1 MTSPPRADRPR
12 TAAGCARPFVLL
24 DDSLSPNG
32 RCRLFRAPERIIC
45 CDGPSELDAALADMA
60 AALRAGFHL
69 AGFFA
74 YELGYLFERRLV
86 AGLPA
91 ARTQPLLWLGVFRG
105 VEEFPASAALDL
117 LGGRAHAVAQDLRV
131 TQDRAAYLPKFR
143 RVKDYIAAGDVY
155 QVNLTFKYRF
165 HCTGD
170 PIALYGDL
178 RRRQRVGHGALIAA
192 EDFTVLSFSPELFLR
207 CRGGQAEMRPMKG
220 TMARGRTP
228 EEDAAQAALLRA
240 DVKSRAENLMILD
253 LMRNDLGR
261 IAETGS
267 VAVTDMFTVET
278 YRTLHQMT
286 SGVRARLGPGVAV
299 GDLLRHVFPCG
310 SVTGAP
316 KIRAMEIIR
325 ELEDAPRGV
334 YTGAIGAI
342 APDGAVDLNVAIRTL
357 FIAGDGAGE
366 MGIGSGIVDDSDGPA
381 EYEECLLKAAFLTA
395 ADAPFQLIE
404 TMRWE
409 RGAGYWLLD
418 AHLARLAASA
428 AYFGFPCDQAAV
440 RSALDEK
447 AAAFD
452 APLQR
457 VRLTLDED
465 GRLDIAAA
473 AIAAAADAVLRYVIA
488 PEPTASADRFLYHKT
503 TRRQLYDGTRA
514 RLAAETG
521 CDEVLFRNERGELAE
536 GSFTNLFVERGGV
549 LLTPPVACGLLDGT
563 LRRAL
568 LADPARRV
576 AEAVLYPDDLKTAD
590 RVYLGNSVRGLVRA
604 AAIGTAGAALSAQPS
619 NSPVGGV

>member
-1 MTSPPRADRPR
+1 M
-12 TAAGCARPFVLL
+12 
-24 DDSLSPNG
+24 
-32 RCRLFRAPERIIC
+32 
-45 CDGPSELDAALADMA
+45 
-60 AALRAGFHL
+60 
-69 AGFFA
+69 
-74 YELGYLFERRLV
+74 
-86 AGLPA
+86 
-91 ARTQPLLWLGVFRG
+91 
-105 VEEFPASAALDL
+105 
-117 LGGRAHAVAQDLRV
+117 AQDLRV
-131 TQDRAAYLPKFR
+131 TQDRAAYLAQFE
-143 RVKDYIAAGDVY
+143 RVKAYIAAGDVY

-165 HCTGD
+165 HCVGD
-170 PIALYGDL
+170 PVALYGDL

-207 CRGGQAEMRPMKG
+207 CRDGAAEMRPMKG

-228 EEDAAQAALLRA
+228 SEDAAQAALLRTDA
-240 DVKSRAENLMILD
+240 KSQAENLMILD

-261 IAETGS
+261 VAETGS

-286 SGVRARLGPGVAV
+286 SGVRARLRPGIGTEA
-299 GDLLRHVFPCG
+299 LLRQVFPCG

-325 ELEDAPRGV
+325 ALEDAPRGV
-334 YTGAIGAI
+334 YTGSIGVL

-366 MGIGSGIVDDSDGPA
+366 MGVGSGIVHDSDGSA

-395 ADAPFQLIE
+395 ADAPFALIE

-409 RGAGYWLLD
+409 RGADYWLLD

-428 AYFGFPCDQAAV
+428 GYFGYPCDEAAL
-440 RSALDEK
+440 RAALAER
-447 AAAFD
+447 AAAFE

-465 GRLDIAAA
+465 GRFEVTAA
-473 AIAAAADAVLRYVIA
+473 AIGPTAADAVLRCVIA
-488 PEPTASADRFLYHKT
+488 PERTSSADRFLYHKT
-503 TRRQLYDGTRA
+503 TRRRFYDGMRE
-514 RLAAETG
+514 RMAAETG
-521 CDEVLFRNERGELAE
+521 CDEVLFLNERSELTE
-536 GSFTNLFVERGGV
+536 GSFTNLFVERDGR

-568 LADPARRV
+568 LADPARRI
-576 AEAVLYPDDLKTAD
+576 EERILYPEDLAAAD
-590 RVYLGNSVRGLVRA
+590 GVYLGNSVRGLLPAEVVL
-604 AAIGTAGAALSAQPS
+604 GAKSYRP
-619 NSPVGGV
+619 